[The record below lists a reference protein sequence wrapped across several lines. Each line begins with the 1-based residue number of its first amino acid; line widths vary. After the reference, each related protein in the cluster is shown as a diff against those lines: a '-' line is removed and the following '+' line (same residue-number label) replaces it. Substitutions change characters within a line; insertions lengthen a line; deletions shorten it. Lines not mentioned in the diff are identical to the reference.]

1 MVMSPQ
7 AAAKP
12 LVAVINASED
22 IVTLLRL
29 ELESHGFA
37 TAQAHIRHIKDGK
50 FDLLAFLAEFD
61 PAAIVYDIAP
71 PYEENWTFLRLMRD
85 TQAMRGRPVVV
96 TTTNKAMLDRL
107 VGPTDACEIVGK
119 PFDLEAVANAVRRA
133 LGMPPRKERAG

>member
-1 MVMSPQ
+1 MSPQ

-22 IVTLLRL
+22 IVMLLRL
-29 ELESHGFA
+29 ELESQGFA

-50 FDLLAFLAEFD
+50 FDFLAFLAEFD

-96 TTTNKAMLDRL
+96 TTTNKAALDRL
-107 VGPTDACEIVGK
+107 VGPTDACEILGK
-119 PFDLEAVANAVRRA
+119 PFDLEAVAGAVRRA
-133 LGMPPRKERAG
+133 LGMPPKEEAAG